1 MHNNYKIE
9 KTSKGW
15 RLRNIKNKQLL
26 KTVYR
31 TKNDAENGIIL
42 ICKRCRNMKNGN
54 KRKIKGD
61 GFFDTAKAFIFG
73 RKDLP
78 PQVRNVLK
86 LHGDSEI
93 SYIQVAR
100 NPVSK
105 NTQGLMNL
113 FSMGKFKKEVD
124 KLPYDDIFHLYMI
137 ITLKNGKNISTE
149 KDEVIK
155 MKVGG
160 SVGANAESRIIKNIP
175 SGITLQKLITKTK
188 GYMGRQFLPY
198 DARDNNCQVYLNSI
212 LKANNLGN
220 NEIYNWVKQ
229 DTSSIFKALP
239 ELGRT
244 SRLITDV
251 AARFNV
257 LKEGAGYNK

>member
-1 MHNNYKIE
+1 MHNNYKVE

-15 RLRNIKNKQLL
+15 KLRNIKNNKLL
-26 KTVYR
+26 KTVYS
-31 TKNDAENGIIL
+31 TKKDAENGIKL
-42 ICKRCRNMKNGN
+42 ICKRCRNLKNGR
-54 KRKIKGD
+54 KRKMKGD
-61 GFFDTAKAFIFG
+61 GFVDTAKAFFFG

-78 PQVRNVLK
+78 PAVRNVLK
-86 LHGDSEI
+86 IHGDSEI

-105 NTQGLMNL
+105 TTQGLMNL
-113 FSMGKFKKEVD
+113 FSGGKFKKEVE

-155 MKVGG
+155 MKVGQ
-160 SVGANAESRIIKNIP
+160 SVRANAESRIIKNIP
-175 SGITLQKLITKTK
+175 SGLTLQKLITKTK
-188 GYMGRQFLPY
+188 GYMGKKFLPY

-229 DTSSIFKALP
+229 DTASIFKALP
-239 ELGRT
+239 ELGKT
-244 SRLITDV
+244 SRLITDI
-251 AARFNV
+251 ASRFNV
-257 LKEGAGYNK
+257 LKEGAGYKK